1 MINIFFKLLLSMLL
15 GALIGIERGVK
26 GKPAGFRTMIL
37 IAFGSTL
44 LTIISLEMV
53 KAGMTVLGDPSR
65 IAANIITGIG
75 FLGAGTII
83 KLRGTEVHGITTA
96 ATLWVTASV
105 GMGVGVGLYV
115 ISSVST
121 IFIILV
127 LTLLKK
133 FEDII
138 ERPNKRYLLHLKST
152 YPLQSSEIL
161 KKFKI
166 NEDDIKSYSQ
176 GKEDVVYYWNIEFS
190 TKNFDRKSIIQRA
203 YSLEEIKEFRIEE
216 REEV

>member
-1 MINIFFKLLLSMLL
+1 MINIFFKLLLSMFL
-15 GALIGIERGVK
+15 GALIGLERGAK

-53 KAGMTVLGDPSR
+53 RAGVTVLGDPSR

-105 GMGVGVGLYV
+105 GMGVGVGLYI

-127 LTLLKK
+127 LTILKK
-133 FEDII
+133 FEETI
-138 ERPNKRYLLHLKST
+138 EKPTKRYLLHLKST
-152 YPLQSSEIL
+152 YPLESTEIF

-166 NEDDIKSYSQ
+166 DEDDIKSYSQ
-176 GKEDVVYYWNIEFS
+176 GKEGVVYYWNIEF
-190 TKNFDRKSIIQRA
+190 TAKKFDRKGIIQRA
-203 YSLEEIKEFRIEE
+203 YTLEEIKEFRIEE
-216 REEV
+216 REEI

>member
-1 MINIFFKLLLSMLL
+1 MINIFFKLVLSLLL
-15 GALIGIERGVK
+15 GGLIGMERGVK

-53 KAGMTVLGDPSR
+53 KAGSTVLGDPSR

-83 KLRGTEVHGITTA
+83 KLRGSEIHGITTA
-96 ATLWVTASV
+96 ATLWVTASI

-121 IFIILV
+121 IFILLV

-133 FEDII
+133 FEDVI
-138 ERPNKRYLLHLKST
+138 ERPFKRYIIHLKST
-152 YPLQSSEIL
+152 YPLESSVIF

-166 NEDDIKSYSQ
+166 NEDDIKSYLQ
-176 GKEDVVYYWNIEFS
+176 GKEDVIYYWDIEF
-190 TKNFDRKSIIQRA
+190 TAKEFDRKSLIQRA
-203 YSLEEIKEFRIEE
+203 YSLEGIQEFRLEE
-216 REEV
+216 REEI